1 MAGYA
6 RGKYAKAISDRSG
19 AAFPYKEMV
28 REWNGSLVHKT
39 EYEEKHP
46 QLEQNPV
53 AADAV
58 ALRDA
63 RPQGPSVI
71 FASVGQGADSVFS
84 SLGMQPSTLVQ
95 NLTMRFELGTVVV
108 S

>member
-19 AAFPYKEMV
+19 AAFPYKQMV
-28 REWNGSLVHKT
+28 KVWNGSLVHKT
-39 EYEEKHP
+39 VHESKHP
-46 QLEQNPV
+46 QLEKRPV
-53 AADAV
+53 PADAA

-63 RPQGPSVI
+63 RPQAPSVI
-71 FASVGQGADSVFS
+71 FASIGRGSDSVFS
-84 SLGMQPSTLVQ
+84 SLGMQPAIKINDLTL
-95 NLTMRFELGTVVV
+95 NFTLGTVTV

>member
-19 AAFPYKEMV
+19 VSFPYRQMIK
-28 REWNGSLVHKT
+28 EWNGSLVHKT

-46 QLEQNPV
+46 QLEQNPTT
-53 AADAV
+53 ADAV

-63 RPQGPSVI
+63 RPQEQHVVVAKI
-71 FASVGQGADSVFS
+71 GQGADSVFS
-84 SLGMQPSTLVQ
+84 SSGMQPATQINDLTL
-95 NLTMRFELGTVVV
+95 NFKIGTVIV